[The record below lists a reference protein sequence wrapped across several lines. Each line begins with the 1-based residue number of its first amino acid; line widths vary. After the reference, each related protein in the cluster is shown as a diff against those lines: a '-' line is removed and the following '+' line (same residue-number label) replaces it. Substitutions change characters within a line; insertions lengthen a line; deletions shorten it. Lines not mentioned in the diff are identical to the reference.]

1 MRQSPA
7 TSYNILNNL
16 TCNNSHILIYNIID
30 YILVEVSS
38 LFFPYSKQAGQGSG
52 RVCHFGD
59 FITSPRMH
67 ELEHMP
73 KFIFGDMA
81 LMIKSLPNGLCPPT
95 VDEVIN
101 MIL

>member
-59 FITSPRMH
+59 FITSARMH
-67 ELEHMP
+67 ELEQIY
-73 KFIFGDMA
+73 FWRYGFND
-81 LMIKSLPNGLCPPT
+81 
-95 VDEVIN
+95 
-101 MIL
+101 